1 MPISRRL
8 SCIAVA
14 QTIKIRPTQWGP
26 SGHTKAGQS
35 ALPLKILPRGQSVHY
50 KALSSVVRYCCY
62 AATKHNTPFSTM
74 PQQPNT
80 IAR

>member
-14 QTIKIRPTQWGP
+14 QTIKIRPTQWGQ

-50 KALSSVVRYCCY
+50 KALSSVVR
-62 AATKHNTPFSTM
+62 
-74 PQQPNT
+74 
-80 IAR
+80 